1 LNTGLGRQ
9 NQADLVFKSARLR
22 LTAAVRKNNTTK
34 NETDDRIEAVIKN
47 WMKYDSDRNG
57 GRKARAEKKEHV
69 NKNT

>member
-1 LNTGLGRQ
+1 
-9 NQADLVFKSARLR
+9 
-22 LTAAVRKNNTTK
+22 VRKNNTTK

-47 WMKYDSDRNG
+47 WLKYDSDRNG